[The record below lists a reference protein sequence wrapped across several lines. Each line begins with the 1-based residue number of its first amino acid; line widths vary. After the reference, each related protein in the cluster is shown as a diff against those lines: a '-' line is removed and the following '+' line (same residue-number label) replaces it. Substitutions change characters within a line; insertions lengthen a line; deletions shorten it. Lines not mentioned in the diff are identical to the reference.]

1 MLTIEN
7 IRNIKYKGKVVEV
20 YKKILQVDESGKILC
35 TFENDS
41 HELNENKTDFIWVHK
56 EETIEV
62 KFTDFEG
69 VFFYKPTLLS
79 KGWIS
84 FFKERAGESIYINTS
99 NGIEDNLS
107 FQITREQKD
116 TMYKI

>member
-62 KFTDFEG
+62 KFTDIIEFLSYNF
-69 VFFYKPTLLS
+69 VRDKLWRVLLWNQYLFLVRSFY
-79 KGWIS
+79 
-84 FFKERAGESIYINTS
+84 F
-99 NGIEDNLS
+99 
-107 FQITREQKD
+107 
-116 TMYKI
+116 